1 MDSPIKAA
9 DKHTCGAAPCSTNPN
24 LRLRRTYQIGPVF
37 VVVALITPSIIALFG
52 ITSLGHQPEWL
63 NAQVLTH
70 RDLFVLQYTLLT
82 VGLSVAVVSCALATY
97 HRSLPRRLLHLSLFC
112 ILLELFYRFAYGGAV
127 SSGILL
133 SVPETSG
140 RETSELLA
148 GHPILTAS
156 LVLMA
161 LLAIYALIVSWRTHL
176 RFPLGYC
183 TGVGAVSI
191 AMILASLAIGKYQ
204 FGDTRLLKPVV
215 LSEVQDIFPFDVVTA
230 VAAVANGLIDT
241 KRLASTRAGF
251 EFPNVYMVNAA
262 SRRKAAEIYV
272 VVVGETSRRANW
284 SLFGYSRATTP
295 RLDVMRND
303 LILFDRVTSNATN
316 TILSVPLALTRAAPA
331 TRAVVHSEKSIITL
345 LRQAG
350 FETYW
355 ISNQARSD
363 ALFNPISQIA
373 LEADHVA
380 FPEDIPPRERND
392 GFDSNLLVRLNEL
405 MARLPSQAKAV
416 IFLHMEGSHFGYK
429 ERYPASFSH
438 FRAGWDAPRVL
449 PERQMRLVDEYDN
462 SVYFTDYNIR
472 GIIDRLALCHCKAGL
487 IFFSDHGERL
497 FDHGLT
503 DSDFGHGF
511 PTVSRQEI
519 EVPLFIWLSSAYDEA
534 NPEQVARLKANAHSA
549 VELHSVF
556 ETIADM
562 TGVHYEN
569 RTASL
574 SLFSANLQSPN
585 RLEVLNTNEETL
597 SLAVPVYEGP
607 DDPAKVTRRWH
618 PSDLKPPSKL
628 NQNRLEAGIQIESPQ
643 VGGYR

>member
-1 MDSPIKAA
+1 MDSAPIKAA
-9 DKHTCGAAPCSTNPN
+9 DKHTCGVAPCSTNPR
-24 LRLRRTYQIGPVF
+24 LRLHRTYQIGPVF
-37 VVVALITPSIIALFG
+37 VVAALIIPSIIALFG
-52 ITSLGHQPEWL
+52 ITSPGHQPEWL
-63 NAQVLTH
+63 NAQVLVH
-70 RDLFVLQYTLLT
+70 GDLFVLQYTLLT
-82 VGLSVAVVSCALATY
+82 VGLPVAVVSCALASY
-97 HRSLPRRLLHLSLFC
+97 HWSLPRRLLHVSLFC

-140 RETSELLA
+140 RETGELLA
-148 GHPILTAS
+148 GHPLLTAS
-156 LVLMA
+156 LVLVA
-161 LLAIYALIVSWRTHL
+161 LLAIYALIVSWRAHL
-176 RFPLGYC
+176 RFSLVTC
-183 TGVGAVSI
+183 TRVGAVSI

-204 FGDTRLLKPVV
+204 FGDTRLLKPVI

-230 VAAVANGLIDT
+230 IAAVANGLIDT
-241 KRLASTRAGF
+241 RRLASTRASF

-262 SRRKAAEIYV
+262 SRRAAAEIYV

-295 RLDVMRND
+295 RLDAMKSD

-331 TRAVVHSEKSIITL
+331 TRGVVHSEKSIITL

-373 LEADHVA
+373 LEADHVS
-380 FPEDIPPRERND
+380 FPKDMLPSERSD
-392 GFDSNLLVRLNEL
+392 GFDSNLLVRLNEVVT
-405 MARLPSQAKAV
+405 RLPSQAKAV

-438 FRAGWDAPRVL
+438 FPAGREVLRVL
-449 PERQMRLVDEYDN
+449 PEREMRLVDEYDN
-462 SVYFTDYNIR
+462 SVYFTDYNMR
-472 GIIDRLALCHCKAGL
+472 GIIDRVSLCRCKAGL

-519 EVPLFIWLSSAYDEA
+519 EVPFFVWLSSAYDEA
-534 NPEQVARLKANAHSA
+534 NPSQVARLKANAHSA

-569 RTASL
+569 PTSSL

-597 SLAVPVYEGP
+597 SLAVAVYEGN
-607 DDPAKVTRRWH
+607 DDSSKATRR
-618 PSDLKPPSKL
+618 
-628 NQNRLEAGIQIESPQ
+628 
-643 VGGYR
+643 

>member
-1 MDSPIKAA
+1 MDSAPIKTT
-9 DKHTCGAAPCSTNPN
+9 DKPSCGAAPCNRAPN
-24 LRLRRTYQIGPVF
+24 LRKVRRSHLIGPVF
-37 VVVALITPSIIALFG
+37 VVAALVTPSIIALFG
-52 ITSLGHQPEWL
+52 ITSPDHQPEWL
-63 NAQVLTH
+63 NPQATIY
-70 RDLFVLQYTLLT
+70 RDLFVLQYALLT
-82 VGLSVAVVSCALATY
+82 VGLSAAVVTCALATY
-97 HRSLPRRLLHLSLFC
+97 HWSLPRRLLHLSLFC

-127 SSGILL
+127 SSGIIL

-156 LVLMA
+156 LILVS
-161 LLAIYALIVSWRTHL
+161 LLAIYALIVSWRARL
-176 RFPLGYC
+176 RFPLRNC
-183 TGVGAVSI
+183 TRVGAVSI
-191 AMILASLAIGKYQ
+191 AMILASLTIGKYQ
-204 FGDTRLLKPVV
+204 FSDTRLLKPVV
-215 LSEVQDIFPFDVVTA
+215 LSEVQDTFPFDVATA
-230 VAAVANGLIDT
+230 IAVVANGLIET
-241 KRLASTRAGF
+241 RRLASTRAGF

-262 SRRKAAEIYV
+262 SRRTAAEVYV

-284 SLFGYSRATTP
+284 SLFGYSRGTTP
-295 RLDVMRND
+295 RLDAMKGD
-303 LILFDRVTSNATN
+303 LVLFDRVTSNATN

-331 TRAVVHSEKSIITL
+331 TRGVAHSEKSIITL
-345 LRQAG
+345 LKQAG

-355 ISNQARSD
+355 ISNQARSN

-373 LEADHVA
+373 LEADHVS
-380 FPEDIPPRERND
+380 FPEDIPVSQRSD
-392 GFDSNLLVRLNEL
+392 GFDSNLLARLNEV
-405 MARLPSQAKAV
+405 MARLSSQAKAV

-438 FRAGWDAPRVL
+438 FRAGRDAPRVL

-472 GIIDRLALCHCKAGL
+472 ETIDRMALCRCKAGL

-511 PTVSRQEI
+511 PMVSRQEI
-519 EVPLFIWLSSAYDEA
+519 EVPFFVWLSSAYDEA
-534 NPEQVARLKANAHSA
+534 NPSLVARLKANAHSA

-562 TGVHYEN
+562 TGVYFEN
-569 RTASL
+569 RTTSL

-597 SLAVPVYEGP
+597 SLAVPIYEGP
-607 DDPAKVTRRWH
+607 DDSSKVTHR
-618 PSDLKPPSKL
+618 
-628 NQNRLEAGIQIESPQ
+628 
-643 VGGYR
+643 

>member
-1 MDSPIKAA
+1 MDSAPIKAA
-9 DKHTCGAAPCSTNPN
+9 DKPTCGAAPCSTERN
-24 LRLRRTYQIGPVF
+24 LSKVSRSDVIGPVF
-37 VVVALITPSIIALFG
+37 VVAALITPSLVALFG

-63 NAQVLTH
+63 NPQALVH
-70 RDLFVLQYTLLT
+70 KGLFVLQYALLT
-82 VGLSVAVVSCALATY
+82 VGLSVAVVSCALAMY
-97 HRSLPRRLLHLSLFC
+97 RWSLPRRLLHLSLFC

-140 RETSELLA
+140 RETGELLA

-156 LVLMA
+156 LVLVA
-161 LLAIYALIVSWRTHL
+161 LLAIYALMVSWRAHL
-176 RFPLGYC
+176 RFSLRNC
-183 TGVGAVSI
+183 ARVGAVSI
-191 AMILASLAIGKYQ
+191 AMILASLTIGKYQ
-204 FGDTRLLKPVV
+204 FGDTRLLKPVI
-215 LSEVQDIFPFDVVTA
+215 LSEVQNTFPFDVATAIGA
-230 VAAVANGLIDT
+230 VAKGLIET
-241 KRLASTRAGF
+241 RRLASTRAGF
-251 EFPNVYMVNAA
+251 EFPNVYMVNAV
-262 SRRKAAEIYV
+262 SRRAAAEIYV

-284 SLFGYSRATTP
+284 SLFGYSRRTTP
-295 RLDVMRND
+295 RLDAMRSD
-303 LILFDRVTSNATN
+303 LIPFNRMTSNATN

-331 TRAVVHSEKSIITL
+331 TRGVAHSEKSIITL
-345 LRQAG
+345 LKQAG

-363 ALFNPISQIA
+363 AFFNPISQIA
-373 LEADHVA
+373 LEADHVS
-380 FPEDIPPRERND
+380 FPKDIPPSERGE
-392 GFDSNLLVRLNEL
+392 GFDSNLLVRLNEVV
-405 MARLPSQAKAV
+405 ARLPSQAKAV

-438 FRAGWDAPRVL
+438 FPVARDAPRDL

-462 SVYFTDYNIR
+462 SVYFTDFNVR
-472 GIIDRLALCHCKAGL
+472 GIIDRLALSRCKAGL

-497 FDHGLT
+497 FDHGLS

-519 EVPLFIWLSSAYDEA
+519 EVPFFIWLSSAYAEA
-534 NPEQVARLKANAHSA
+534 NPSQVARLKANVHSA

-574 SLFSANLQSPN
+574 SLFSGDLQSPN
-585 RLEVLNTNEETL
+585 KLQVLNTNEETL
-597 SLAVPVYEGP
+597 SLPVPVYEGP
-607 DDPAKVTRRWH
+607 DDPLKATPGGPEIELHDFASIRAQMQIRRL
-618 PSDLKPPSKL
+618 SD
-628 NQNRLEAGIQIESPQ
+628 RTEE
-643 VGGYR
+643 

>member
-1 MDSPIKAA
+1 MDSAPIKAA
-9 DKHTCGAAPCSTNPN
+9 DKHTCGAAPCSTNPS
-24 LRLRRTYQIGPVF
+24 LRNAHRTYQIGPVF
-37 VVVALITPSIIALFG
+37 AVAALITPGIIALFG
-52 ITSLGHQPEWL
+52 ITLLGHQPEWL
-63 NAQVLTH
+63 NAQVPIH
-70 RDLFVLQYTLLT
+70 RDLFILQYTLLT
-82 VGLSVAVVSCALATY
+82 VGLSAAVVSCALASY
-97 HRSLPRRLLHLSLFC
+97 HWSVPRRLLHLSLLC

-148 GHPILTAS
+148 GHPLLTAS
-156 LVLMA
+156 LVLVA
-161 LLAIYALIVSWRTHL
+161 LLAIYALIVSWSAHQ
-176 RFPLGYC
+176 RFPLGIC
-183 TGVGAVSI
+183 TRVGAVSI

-230 VAAVANGLIDT
+230 IAAVANGLIDT
-241 KRLASTRAGF
+241 RRLASTRASF

-262 SRRKAAEIYV
+262 SRRAAAEIYV

-295 RLDVMRND
+295 RLDAMRSD

-316 TILSVPLALTRAAPA
+316 TILSLPLALTRAAPA
-331 TRAVVHSEKSIITL
+331 TRGVVHSEKSIITL

-373 LEADHVA
+373 LEADHVS
-380 FPEDIPPRERND
+380 FPKDMRPSERSD
-392 GFDSNLLVRLNEL
+392 GFDSNLLVRLNEVVT
-405 MARLPSQAKAV
+405 RLPSQAKAV

-438 FRAGWDAPRVL
+438 FPAGRDAVRVL
-449 PERQMRLVDEYDN
+449 PERETRLVDEYDN
-462 SVYFTDYNIR
+462 SVYFTDYNVR
-472 GIIDRLALCHCKAGL
+472 GIIDRLSLCRCKAGL

-519 EVPLFIWLSSAYDEA
+519 EVPFFIWLSSAYDDA
-534 NPEQVARLKANAHSA
+534 NPSQVARLRANAHSA

-569 RTASL
+569 PTASL
-574 SLFSANLQSPN
+574 SLFSANLRSPN

-597 SLAVPVYEGP
+597 SLAVAVYEGP
-607 DDPAKVTRRWH
+607 DDPSQATRR
-618 PSDLKPPSKL
+618 
-628 NQNRLEAGIQIESPQ
+628 
-643 VGGYR
+643 